1 MQHYMKSFNDFYRKS
16 LFLIALFALIFY
28 IIPLL
33 VLLFNGIQISSRS
46 IINVSVL
53 LILLR
58 NTLILCISIVF
69 VVLIAILVSYKLF
82 LHHKR
87 TSSFLVVMLVPFIIP
102 CSLLGRLAYLFFA
115 YDGPIHVIL
124 SNYIQYFNRV
134 DLLSSVPFSY
144 SLLIFLICL
153 SSIAEC
159 IIYLLAGLSRLPYS
173 IVEAAQCDGATNI
186 TILYRIVVPFIIDSI
201 VLYAFSLAS
210 WISTASYALIRP
222 ITGGGPGLATTTF
235 DYYIIRQYFNVSGIA
250 GETSATIYS
259 ILIFIGYCLVLI
271 PFYFFY
277 RRKNASY

>member
-1 MQHYMKSFNDFYRKS
+1 MKSLNDFYRKS
-16 LFLIALFALIFY
+16 LFLIAFFALIFH

-33 VLLFNGIQISSRS
+33 VLLFDGIQISSRS
-46 IINVSVL
+46 IIDVSVL

-69 VVLIAILVSYKLF
+69 IVLIAILVSYNLF

-124 SNYIQYFNRV
+124 SNYIPYFNRV
-134 DLLSSVPFSY
+134 DWLSSVPFSY
-144 SLLIFLICL
+144 SLIIFLICL

-210 WISTASYALIRP
+210 WISTASYALIKP

-259 ILIFIGYCLVLI
+259 IFIFIGYCLVLI
-271 PFYFFY
+271 PFYFLY
-277 RRKNASY
+277 RRKNAS

>member
-1 MQHYMKSFNDFYRKS
+1 MQHYMKSFNDLYRKS
-16 LFLIALFALIFY
+16 LFLISLFALFFY
-28 IIPLL
+28 VIPLI
-33 VLLFNGIQISSRS
+33 VLLFDGIRIPSRS
-46 IINVSVL
+46 IIDISTL

-58 NTLILCISIVF
+58 NTLILCISIVI
-69 VVLIAILVSYKLF
+69 VILIAILISYNLF
-82 LHHKR
+82 LRHKR
-87 TSSFLVVMLVPFIIP
+87 ISSFLVVMLVPFIIP

-124 SNYIQYFNRV
+124 SNHIPYF
-134 DLLSSVPFSY
+134 DKIDFLSSVPFSY
-144 SLLIFLICL
+144 TLLIFLICL
-153 SSIAEC
+153 SSVAEC

-186 TILYRIVVPFIIDSI
+186 TILCRIVVPFNIDSI

-210 WISTASYALIRP
+210 WISTASYALIKP

-235 DYYIIRQYFNVSGIA
+235 DYYIIRQYFSVGGVA

-259 ILIFIGYCLVLI
+259 IIIFVGYCLVLI
-271 PFYFFY
+271 PFYIFY

>member
-1 MQHYMKSFNDFYRKS
+1 MKSLNDFYRKS
-16 LFLIALFALIFY
+16 LFLIAFFALIFH

-33 VLLFNGIQISSRS
+33 VLLFDGIQISSRS
-46 IINVSVL
+46 IIDVSVL

-69 VVLIAILVSYKLF
+69 IVLIAILVSYNLF

-124 SNYIQYFNRV
+124 SNYIPYFNRV
-134 DLLSSVPFSY
+134 DWLSSVPFSY
-144 SLLIFLICL
+144 SLIIFLICL

>member
-1 MQHYMKSFNDFYRKS
+1 MKSFNDFYRKS

-33 VLLFNGIQISSRS
+33 VLLFNGIQIPSRS

-124 SNYIQYFNRV
+124 SNYIPYFNRV
-134 DLLSSVPFSY
+134 DWLSSVPFSY
-144 SLLIFLICL
+144 SLIIFLICL